1 MPSGKL
7 IMTQH
12 RGKKKEPR
20 TYERVKGTKDE
31 ALDAG
36 PERKGT
42 HTDRI
47 ISTSS
52 LKSSSGAYVPSLLR
66 HTLTLSMCAFTYA
79 KRKKDAAVPYIRIR
93 PTLADSLTA
102 ARAHLASSYC

>member
-12 RGKKKEPR
+12 RGKKEAR
-20 TYERVKGTKDE
+20 TYKCVKGTKDE
-31 ALDAG
+31 AVDAG

-47 ISTSS
+47 ILTSS
-52 LKSSSGAYVPSLLR
+52 VKSGSGAL
-66 HTLTLSMCAFTYA
+66 
-79 KRKKDAAVPYIRIR
+79 
-93 PTLADSLTA
+93 
-102 ARAHLASSYC
+102 